1 MLASERLSTTG
12 PRLVFIH
19 GFTQTRESWRPV
31 AKGFAHDHEVI
42 LLDAPHHG
50 ASHAVDVTL
59 SEAAH
64 LIAAAVNGGVCIGY
78 SMGGRMALHAALE
91 HPESIGALV
100 LVSATPG
107 IDDPDERAARRDA
120 DALLA
125 NDLEQMGTDAFLKTW
140 LAQPMFRHLRPN
152 PDDIAAR
159 RMNPAGALA
168 QSLRTCGTGSQESL
182 WSRLASL
189 TMPVLL
195 VSGEDDHKFTDIAC
209 RMHAALPQARLE
221 IVEGAGHSPHL
232 EQPRTFT
239 DLVAEWLA
247 EIGR

>member
-1 MLASERLSTTG
+1 MLATERLSTIG

-19 GFTQTRESWRPV
+19 GFTQTRESWRSV
-31 AKGFAHDHEVI
+31 ASRFAHDHEVI

-50 ASHAVDVTL
+50 ASHNVDVTL
-59 SEAAH
+59 PEAAH
-64 LIAAAVNGGVCIGY
+64 LICAVVNNGVCIGY
-78 SMGGRMALHAALE
+78 SMGGRMALRAALD
-91 HPESIGALV
+91 HPDAIDALV

-125 NDLEQMGTDAFLKTW
+125 NNLEQQGTSAFLDTW
-140 LAQPMFRHLRPN
+140 LAQPMFRHLRPD

-159 RMNPAGALA
+159 RRNPAEALA
-168 QSLRTCGTGSQESL
+168 RSLRTCGTGCQESL
-182 WSRLASL
+182 WPRIVGL

-195 VSGEDDHKFTDIAC
+195 ISGEDDHKFTEIAC
-209 RMHAALPQARLE
+209 RMHASLPQARLE
-221 IVEGAGHSPHL
+221 IIEGAGHSPHL
-232 EQPRTFT
+232 EQPDAFT
-239 DLVAEWLA
+239 AVVAEWLA